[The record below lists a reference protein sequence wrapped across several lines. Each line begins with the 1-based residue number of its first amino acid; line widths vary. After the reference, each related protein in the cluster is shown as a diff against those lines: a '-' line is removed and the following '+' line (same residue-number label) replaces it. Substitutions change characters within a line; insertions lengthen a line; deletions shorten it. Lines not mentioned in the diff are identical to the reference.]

1 MLQKK
6 LLLNKKLFQF
16 QHYKNYSKSIKINQY
31 KINDIINNITHTF
44 NNISGVENLD
54 QLKKIVV
61 YNEKNVIVQKEIL
74 RSLRNEYEEN
84 ILKRHV
90 CQTEINS
97 LLQRKNSWTK
107 DDLSYYTTLITSE
120 HNLASREEV
129 SNIILFL
136 WYIIDL

>member
-1 MLQKK
+1 MYKK
-6 LLLNKKLFQF
+6 LLIKKQLFQF

-31 KINDIINNITHTF
+31 KINDIINNITLTF

-54 QLKKIVV
+54 KLKKIVS
-61 YNEKNVIVQKEIL
+61 YNEKNAIVQKEML

-84 ILKRHV
+84 VLKRHV
-90 CQTEINS
+90 CQAEINS

-120 HNLASREEV
+120 HNLASTEEV
-129 SNIILFL
+129 SKN
-136 WYIIDL
+136 YI